1 LGSSSSERYHSNS
14 IPRKENR
21 YSGVNWNP
29 YSEAEID
36 RLLDQASTVVDQ
48 NQRATVYERLLR
60 IVNDRYLNVWLY
72 R

>member
-1 LGSSSSERYHSNS
+1 M
-14 IPRKENR
+14 
-21 YSGVNWNP
+21 NWNP